1 MSSFAMPVA
10 NSCRPIENLLLFEK
24 QGRRDHI
31 WGTLAE
37 SYAPLDYFN
46 REIARAMN
54 AAIALPVGAG
64 SPLLDEAEFT
74 TRKSS
79 WKPHNL
85 SRPLPAS

>member
-1 MSSFAMPVA
+1 MPVA
-10 NSCRPIENLLLFEK
+10 DRCWPIENLLLFEK
-24 QGRRDHI
+24 QGRRHHI
-31 WGTLAE
+31 CGTLAE
-37 SYAPLDYFN
+37 SHAPLYYFGREYFG

-54 AAIALPVGAG
+54 AAVALPVGAG